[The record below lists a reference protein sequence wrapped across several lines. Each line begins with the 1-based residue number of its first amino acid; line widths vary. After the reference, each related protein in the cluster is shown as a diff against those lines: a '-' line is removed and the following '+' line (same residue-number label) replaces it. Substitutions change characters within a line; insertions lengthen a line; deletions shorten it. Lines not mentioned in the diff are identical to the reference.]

1 MKIETEPENTK
12 AEAAMNVLKF
22 ILKLALGVLLAL
34 LVFMG
39 PFWLY
44 RQLIED
50 DNVAILASLPLYV
63 LIVRLMPE
71 AK

>member
-1 MKIETEPENTK
+1 
-12 AEAAMNVLKF
+12 MNALKC
-22 ILKLALGVLLAL
+22 ILKLALFVLLAL
-34 LVFMG
+34 LFLMG

-50 DNVAILASLPLYV
+50 ANVAFGASLPLYV